1 METAV
6 ASTTAIKEYS
16 ATEAALAKL
25 KLRLKDAKYDV
36 TTTAGMTTAKQDRR
50 ELVTLRT
57 SLEAKRKEIKAPALA
72 HCKLID
78 EEAKRITAELLTLE
92 TPIDEQIKAEERR
105 KAEEKAERDRL
116 AAEAQKLL
124 DDKIAAIGQ
133 LPLKVIGKD
142 STEIQVFLAALEAKE
157 FGGEF
162 TGDTLV
168 RAQAAKQSAVD
179 TIRQAL
185 TDTKEAEEKAAQA
198 ERERLEREARE
209 AKEREA
215 KRIEDEKR
223 KAEFERQQAELAEQK
238 RIQDIENDRIRK
250 EQEERDRQI
259 AKERAEAQAE
269 IDRQNAE
276 LRRQQEEMQAKIDA
290 ENAKIEAERQA
301 HEAKMKAEQEELDR
315 KRREE
320 ESEKM
325 RIVAAKAAEEEAA
338 RVAAE
343 HAQKL
348 AEAKCADAATAFRRI
363 LSICR
368 NADLNETELRER
380 ISIIAEAML

>member
-1 METAV
+1 MENAV
-6 ASTTAIKEYS
+6 ASTTAIAEYS
-16 ATEAALAKL
+16 ATEAALSG
-25 KLRLKDAKYDV
+25 LRLRLEGVKYDV
-36 TTTAGMTTAKQDRR
+36 STTAGMTTAKQDRR

-57 SLEAKRKEIKAPALA
+57 SLEAKRKEIKAPALVR
-72 HCKLID
+72 CKLID
-78 EEAKRITAELLTLE
+78 EEAKRITSELLALE
-92 TPIDEQIKAEERR
+92 VPIDEQIKAEEKR
-105 KAEEKAERDRL
+105 KADEKAERDRL

-142 STEIQVFLAALEAKE
+142 SAEITVFLAALEAKE

-168 RAQAAKQSAVD
+168 RAQTAKQSAVD

-185 TDTKEAEEKAAQA
+185 ADTIAAEEIVAQA
-198 ERERLEREARE
+198 EAERIEREARE
-209 AKEREA
+209 AEEQEA
-215 KRIEDEKR
+215 KRIEDAKR
-223 KAEFERQQAELAEQK
+223 QAEFERQQAELAEQK
-238 RIQDIENDRIRK
+238 RVQDIENDRIRK
-250 EQEERDRQI
+250 EQEERDRQL
-259 AKERAEAQAE
+259 AKQREEAQAE
-269 IDRQNAE
+269 IDRQAAE
-276 LRRQQEEMQAKIDA
+276 LKRQQKEMQAKIDA
-290 ENAKIEAERQA
+290 ENARIEAERLA
-301 HEAKMKAEQEELDR
+301 HEAKMKAEQEEMDR

-320 ESEKM
+320 EAEKM
-325 RIVAAKAAEEEAA
+325 RIAAAKAAEEEAA
-338 RVAAE
+338 RLAAE

-348 AEAKCADAATAFRRI
+348 AEAKCADAATAFKRI

>member
-6 ASTTAIKEYS
+6 ASTTAITEYS
-16 ATEAALAKL
+16 ATETALAVL
-25 KLRLKDAKYDV
+25 KLRLKDAKYEV
-36 TTTAGMTTAKQDRR
+36 TTTAGMATAKQDRR

-57 SLEAKRKEIKAPALA
+57 SLEAKRKEIKAPALVR
-72 HCKLID
+72 CKLID
-78 EEAKRITAELLTLE
+78 EEAKRITAELLALE
-92 TPIDEQIKAEERR
+92 IPIDEQIKAEERR

-124 DDKIAAIGQ
+124 DDKIAAISQ

-198 ERERLEREARE
+198 EAERVEREARE
-209 AKEREA
+209 AEEREA
-215 KRIEDEKR
+215 KRIEDAKR
-223 KAEFERQQAELAEQK
+223 KAEFEHQQAEL
-238 RIQDIENDRIRK
+238 
-250 EQEERDRQI
+250 
-259 AKERAEAQAE
+259 
-269 IDRQNAE
+269 AE
-276 LRRQQEEMQAKIDA
+276 LRRQQEEMQANIDA

-301 HEAKMKAEQEELDR
+301 HEAKMKAEQEEMDR

-320 ESEKM
+320 EAEKM
-325 RIVAAKAAEEEAA
+325 RIAAAKAAEEEAA
-338 RVAAE
+338 RLAAE

-363 LSICR
+363 LDIC
-368 NADLNETELRER
+368 NSDMSAMEMVAA
-380 ISIIAEAML
+380 IAIIAEGNLQ

>member
-6 ASTTAIKEYS
+6 ASTTAITEYS

-50 ELVTLRT
+50 ELVSLRT
-57 SLEAKRKEIKAPALA
+57 SLEAKRKEIKAPALER
-72 HCKLID
+72 CNLID
-78 EEAKRITAELLTLE
+78 KEAKRITTELLALE
-92 TPIDEQIKAEERR
+92 VPIDEQIKAEEKR
-105 KAEEKAERDRL
+105 KADEKAERDRL

-142 STEIQVFLAALEAKE
+142 SAEITVFLAALEAKE

-209 AKEREA
+209 AEELKAEAIRLAAERFEREQQEA
-215 KRIEDEKR
+215 AR
-223 KAEFERQQAELAEQK
+223 KAEFERHG
-238 RIQDIENDRIRK
+238 IQFLDKPGLYPVTPCHMRSEMVG
-250 EQEERDRQI
+250 
-259 AKERAEAQAE
+259 AFLE
-269 IDRQNAE
+269 ITIKQGV
-276 LRRQQEEMQAKIDA
+276 
-290 ENAKIEAERQA
+290 
-301 HEAKMKAEQEELDR
+301 
-315 KRREE
+315 
-320 ESEKM
+320 S
-325 RIVAAKAAEEEAA
+325 
-338 RVAAE
+338 
-343 HAQKL
+343 
-348 AEAKCADAATAFRRI
+348 
-363 LSICR
+363 
-368 NADLNETELRER
+368 
-380 ISIIAEAML
+380 

>member
-1 METAV
+1 METAM

-16 ATEAALAKL
+16 ATEAALAEL
-25 KLRLKDAKYDV
+25 KLRLKDARYEV
-36 TTTAGMTTAKQDRR
+36 TTTAGMATAKQDRR

-57 SLEAKRKEIKAPALA
+57 SLEAKRKEIKAPALVR
-72 HCKLID
+72 CKLID
-78 EEAKRITAELLTLE
+78 EEAKRITGELLALE
-92 TPIDEQIKAEERR
+92 IPIDEQIKAEERR

-162 TGDTLV
+162 TGETLV

-185 TDTKEAEEKAAQA
+185 ADTKEAEEKAAQA
-198 ERERLEREARE
+198 EAERVEREARE
-209 AKEREA
+209 AEEREA
-215 KRIEDEKR
+215 KRIEDAKR

-238 RIQDIENDRIRK
+238 RIQDLENDRIRK
-250 EQEERDRQI
+250 EQEERDRQL

-301 HEAKMKAEQEELDR
+301 HEVKMKAEQEEMDR

-320 ESEKM
+320 EAEKM
-325 RIVAAKAAEEEAA
+325 RIAAAKAAEEEAA

-343 HAQKL
+343 HAQRL

-363 LSICR
+363 LDIC
-368 NADLNETELRER
+368 NSDMSATEMVTA
-380 ISIIAEAML
+380 IAIIAEGNL